1 MRIIF
6 FKWGN
11 YDEDVIVDTLRK
23 QGHFVSAFD
32 AAEISRKDSIVR
44 ISPGAGNRGGDAEN
58 EMDSLGGLQADEM
71 VLKLVKEASNF
82 HAEVFFSIDYFQYIS
97 LAAKKAG
104 IYYYCWIYHLP
115 QWNLYSNQA
124 QFSCNRF
131 FTYDHV
137 HLRSMLHNNIK
148 NVEYLSLA
156 ADRKLFTGASN
167 GISGSMLTKYVSE
180 VSFVGNLYENGSN
193 VFNHISAE
201 SKGNPV
207 YKKIV
212 KTIRHK
218 MFSYGR
224 NVLETDITPDIVE
237 FLMNEMEPESW
248 NYYFASQD
256 DIVIHSV
263 IAKKITVE
271 ERKQVIQEMANRF
284 DFKLYTPSSTKKYP
298 QVKNMGPVDFRKEAP
313 LIFHQTKVNIYITPR
328 TIATGIPLRVL
339 EIMSCQG
346 FVLTNY
352 QEDLA
357 AEFVEGKEIVMFRS
371 LEDLIEK
378 TEYYLAHEEERL
390 AIAKAGYEKVLRDYN
405 YAMKLSV
412 IFTKD
417 SCGGFLI

>member
-11 YDEDVIVDTLRK
+11 NDEDVILETLRK
-23 QGHFVSAFD
+23 QGHFVSSFD
-32 AAEISRKDSIVR
+32 AVKMRNEDRNSNF
-44 ISPGAGNRGGDAEN
+44 GAGSERYEL
-58 EMDSLGGLQADEM
+58 ESLGGLQADEM
-71 VLKLVKEASNF
+71 VSRLSKEASNF
-82 HAEVFFSIDYFQYIS
+82 HAEVFFSVDYFQYIS
-97 LAAKKAG
+97 LAAKKVG

-124 QFSCNRF
+124 QFPCNRF

-137 HLRSMLHNNIK
+137 HLRSMLRNNIK
-148 NVEYLSLA
+148 NVKYLSLA
-156 ADRKLFTGASN
+156 TDRKLFMGASN

-180 VSFVGNLYENGSN
+180 VSFVGNIYESGSSI
-193 VFNHISAE
+193 FSRISKE
-201 SKGNPV
+201 SKEQPV

-212 KTIRHK
+212 KTIRKK
-218 MFSYGR
+218 MFTYGR
-224 NVLETDITPDIVE
+224 SVLETDITPDIVE
-237 FLMNEMEPESW
+237 FLMKEMESEKW
-248 NYYFASQD
+248 NYYFASQE
-256 DIVIHSV
+256 DIVIYSA

-271 ERKQVIQEMANRF
+271 ERKQVIQEMAKRY
-284 DFKLYTPSSTKKYP
+284 DFKLYTASATRNFPEV
-298 QVKNMGPVDFRKEAP
+298 QNMGPVDFDKTAP
-313 LIFHQTKVNIYITPR
+313 LIFNQSKVNVYITPR
-328 TIATGIPLRVL
+328 TISTGIPQRVL

-371 LEDLIEK
+371 LEDLLEK
-378 TEYYLAHEEERL
+378 TTYYLEHEDERRK
-390 AIAKAGYEKVLRDYN
+390 IAWAGYEKVLREYN
-405 YAMKLSV
+405 YAVKLSA